1 MCCELQTKSY
11 LGYSLFGCLPCRG
24 GNPFGVP
31 SCLERDG
38 KYFSVGSHHLYGTTM
53 VRTMRKILCLMF
65 AVCLVFLSGCSSR
78 PAEGQTWAY
87 DTLCTAT
94 VWGGTDAS
102 AVFSSAAAEGQKLL
116 SEDGQKQYTASYDGE
131 TVPISPDLFKIL
143 NQAGILYTLTD
154 GVFDLTV
161 APMSALWNV
170 NTATQ
175 PPSNL
180 AIQETLDLVKFSLLT
195 FTESTLTFEKAGMGI
210 DIGSVGKGY
219 GADYTVTALKNAGAT
234 AGIISFGGNVALFGT
249 KDGNPFRVGI
259 RDPKGEASEYFGVVT
274 ATDTSIV
281 TSGAYERYFEY
292 TGTVYHHLLDATNGY
307 PRKSDL
313 LSVTVLCDDGAQAD
327 MMSTALWLMGSE
339 KGWALYETLQKTEG
353 FLPSEVIFVLEDHTV
368 RVSDGIAEHF
378 TLTSDEYTLKVR

>member
-11 LGYSLFGCLPCRG
+11 LGYSLCRRLSCRS
-24 GNPFGVP
+24 GNSFGVP
-31 SCLERDG
+31 SCVDG
-38 KYFSVGSHHLYGTTM
+38 NGEYLGFGGHYPYGETM
-53 VRTMRKILCLMF
+53 VCVMRKILCLLF
-65 AVCLVFLSGCSSR
+65 ASCLFFLSGCSSR
-78 PAEGQTWAY
+78 PVEGQTWAY

-94 VWGGTDAS
+94 VWGGTDS
-102 AVFSSAAAEGQKLL
+102 ATVFSSAAAKGQNLL
-116 SEDGQKQYTASYDGE
+116 SSGGQKQYTASRDGD
-131 TVPISPDLFKIL
+131 TISITPELFKIL

-161 APMSALWNV
+161 APLSELWSV

-175 PPSNL
+175 PPTQKS
-180 AIQETLDLVKFSLLT
+180 IEETLRFVDFSSLT
-195 FTESTLTFEKAGMGI
+195 FTESSLTFSNAGMGI

-259 RDPKGEASEYFGVVT
+259 RDPKGDASEYLGIVT

-281 TSGAYERYFEY
+281 TSGAYERYFKY
-292 TGTVYHHLLDATNGY
+292 TGTVYHHLLDATTGY
-307 PRKSDL
+307 PRESDL
-313 LSVTVLCDDGAQAD
+313 LSVTVLCSDGAQAD

-339 KGWALYETLQKTEG
+339 KGWALYEALQKTEG
-353 FLPSEVIFVLEDHTV
+353 FLPSEVIFVLKDHTV
-368 RVSDGIAEHF
+368 RVSDGIAENF
-378 TLTSDEYTLKVR
+378 TLTSDEYTLEAR